1 MVYLI
6 LFFGICASSSGAILI
21 KLCDAHPLVIAAYR
35 MSISATILIPLS
47 LARYRSDTLQLI
59 RCRTLPVVGSGII
72 LALHFVTWISS
83 LSHTSVASSTLLV
96 ATNPVF
102 VGLGVWLILKER
114 VHPRLVTG
122 TAVALT
128 GTLLI
133 SYSDLAS
140 GEHALYGDFLAVTGA
155 VAVSG
160 HLLIGRRLLQDSAL
174 IPYITSVYTIAAVVL
189 VFLALSAGQ
198 NLFGHSLRDYFL
210 FLALAVGPQ
219 LLGHSSFNYSLK
231 QISPS
236 VLALVL
242 LAEPVGASLLAYF
255 VLDEIPPS
263 ATYFGGS
270 VIIIGVAIAL
280 MKQKQTVNT

>member
-1 MVYLI
+1 
-6 LFFGICASSSGAILI
+6 
-21 KLCDAHPLVIAAYR
+21 